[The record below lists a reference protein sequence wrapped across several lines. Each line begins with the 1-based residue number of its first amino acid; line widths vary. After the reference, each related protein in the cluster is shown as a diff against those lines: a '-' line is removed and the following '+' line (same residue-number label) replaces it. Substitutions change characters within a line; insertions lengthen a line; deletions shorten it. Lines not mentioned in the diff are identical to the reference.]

1 MTKEDV
7 ENIFYL
13 YDMASILQIFGL
25 YILKM
30 SSAAIKGLNFLG
42 IDKKKYQFYAKKHM
56 SESELNVSNNLP
68 SALPKNRPAK

>member
-13 YDMASILQIFGL
+13 YDMASILPIFGL

-30 SSAAIKGLNFLG
+30 SSAAIKGFNFIG
-42 IDKKKYQFYAKKHM
+42 IDKKKYHFYA
-56 SESELNVSNNLP
+56 
-68 SALPKNRPAK
+68 